1 MFFLNQSR
9 FFRKTQ
15 VVFAC
20 VCIPVLGYATSEAY
34 TPPPFG
40 HYQPILDRMPFGA
53 MSAPVNA
60 ALVDPETLKNEA
72 QVKAEQQTL
81 AKKVNMSAVNVTPD
95 GQTAIGFTD
104 LSQTPPVNLYLLVGS
119 VASGWTVK
127 TADYDTET
135 ATLEKEGISIT
146 LKLGQGLVDAPGVPA
161 AKGALPLYRAPVSMS
176 PAAAALPKSLPPNL
190 GASGTRTLTSGGFK
204 ASAAPA
210 GTEKTGSEPAD
221 TRSYVERLNE
231 RKSQQTAAL
240 LANETKQ
247 HEQLV
252 ALAREAADNAI
263 RRQADAKIAQAQED
277 AQAQAQPVPEAE
289 VQAPAAEPQINQ

>member
-1 MFFLNQSR
+1 MSFLNSTL

-20 VCIPVLGYATSEAY
+20 ACISVSVCATSEGY
-34 TPPPFG
+34 SPPPFG

-53 MSAPVNA
+53 VSPTANA
-60 ALVDPETLKNEA
+60 APVDPETLKNEA

-104 LSQTPPVNLYLLVGS
+104 LSQTPPVNFYLLVGS
-119 VASGWTVK
+119 VAGGWTVK
-127 TADYDTET
+127 TADFDTET
-135 ATLEKEGISIT
+135 ATLEKEGIAIT

-161 AKGALPLYRAPVSMS
+161 AKTALSRFAPPFATQ
-176 PAAAALPKSLPPNL
+176 PAAAALPKNLPPNF
-190 GASGTRTLTSGGFK
+190 GTSGTRTTGGGYQG
-204 ASAAPA
+204 SVPQPA
-210 GTEKTGSEPAD
+210 TAKESAD

-247 HEQLV
+247 RQQLE
-252 ALAREAADNAI
+252 ALAREAAANEI
-263 RRQADAKIAQAQED
+263 RRREDKIAQAEADAQAE
-277 AQAQAQPVPEAE
+277 AQAQAQPAPEAE
-289 VQAPAAEPQINQ
+289 VQAPAAEPQVNQ